1 VTNDLLHT
9 REEIHPFDVPQSI
22 RYCDIA

>member
-1 VTNDLLHT
+1 MNDLLHT
-9 REEIHPFDVPQSI
+9 REEIHPFDVTQSI